1 MEELQTRLEKL
12 TNTSKYPFKANLVK
26 EILEEFKKQMSN
38 KGTFQQAIEIDE
50 KHHPVHVSYEKI
62 IEIIDEY
69 VHLDKVN
76 VKYTP
81 NMIIDGYGNMAV
93 SYNGDP
99 YITLRLLL
107 MAFRTH
113 NNIVFFSK
121 KYFAINTKIV
131 ETLNMIAHKKGY
143 AEKIAMVEF
152 GVIDSVISNLQ
163 TFFNKVIFV
172 GDKRDYVQLKKKLV
186 IPTVYAGF
194 GNVDVF
200 IENKEFKNLLLD
212 MNQYARENNIKIN
225 YYDDTQI
232 DDTIAFLNR
241 FELTDCFVLLSKNT
255 EMIYKFISE
264 MKAKYIY
271 INKNPFE
278 NYVLNIEEDAFIYRK
293 NIVMGK

>member
-1 MEELQTRLEKL
+1 MEDLQTRLNKL
-12 TNTSKYPFKANLVK
+12 TDTSKYRFKVNIIK
-26 EILEEFKKQMSN
+26 EVLEEFKNRMSN
-38 KGTFQQAIEIDE
+38 KNTFGQAIAIDE
-50 KHHPVHVSYEKI
+50 KHHPVHVSYEKTL
-62 IEIIDEY
+62 EIIDEFIN
-69 VHLDKVN
+69 LDVLN

-81 NMIIDGYGNMAV
+81 NEIVDGFGNLAV

-121 KYFAINTKIV
+121 KYYAINTKIV
-131 ETLNMIAHKKGY
+131 ETLNMVANKKGY

-152 GVIDSVISNLQ
+152 DVIDGVIANLQ
-163 TFFNKVIFV
+163 TFFSKMIFV
-172 GDKRDYVQLKKKLV
+172 GDKRDYVQMKKKFV
-186 IPTVYAGF
+186 IPTIYCGF

-200 IENKEFKNLLLD
+200 IESKEFKNLLLD
-212 MNQYARENNIKIN
+212 INQFARDNNIKIN

-232 DDTIAFLNR
+232 EDTLTFINR

-255 EMIYKFISE
+255 DLIYKFMS
-264 MKAKYIY
+264 MVKAKNIY

-278 NYVLNIEEDAFIYRK
+278 DYKFNISEQDLIYKK
-293 NIVMGK
+293 NIIMG